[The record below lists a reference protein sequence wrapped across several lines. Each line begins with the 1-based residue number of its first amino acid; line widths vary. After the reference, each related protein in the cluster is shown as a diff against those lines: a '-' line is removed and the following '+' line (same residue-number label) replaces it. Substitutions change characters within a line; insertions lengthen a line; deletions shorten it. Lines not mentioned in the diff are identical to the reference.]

1 MKLHLFRTP
10 ARALAVAAC
19 MLSFGAAQSP
29 QPAGDQRT
37 LIPPVR
43 PFQVAPRV
51 GVLAEE
57 PISLQQALE
66 MALANNKDI
75 ESSRIDQQEAD
86 YNLMAAQGG
95 YDPSISGNSLW
106 EKQVTPVAST
116 LGGSSTGT
124 LLNRFW
130 QFDPGFSG
138 ATPLFGG
145 SYRTDFSSQRVVT
158 DNTFATLNP
167 QFPAALNLQYTQ
179 PLWRGLR
186 YDGNR
191 HAIEVAKKNR
201 SLTDEQFRQ
210 RVMTVVEQ
218 AEQAYWELAYA
229 YNNLRVQ
236 LEAVE
241 IARQQDES
249 NRRQEAQGLLAPID
263 VVAAQTQLA
272 TFELGAYGAQT
283 TLTRAENNLKT
294 LILGDRE
301 SPTWSSALVPSTP
314 VNTKAPLIPLASAV
328 DEALANRPEAAAL
341 EISGEINQKDT
352 RYYREL
358 TKPQVDLIA
367 SYNRAGLAGAQAL
380 QGPNP
385 ITGAFGPLIDRLNTL
400 STASGLPPIS
410 LGSFGGGPTPAL
422 LVGGYGQSLSNLWA
436 GNFPTT
442 QVQLRISLPIRN
454 RTAEA
459 NVGRSLAEGRRIQNQ
474 KEQIAQAIQADV
486 RNAMQAVQSAEMG
499 VESARVARESAEQQ
513 YESEQRQFR
522 AGTST
527 LFLVQQRQSTMI
539 TARSQERRAEA
550 DLAEAI
556 ALFGFAT
563 ASNLREHNITLK

>member
-1 MKLHLFRTP
+1 
-10 ARALAVAAC
+10 
-19 MLSFGAAQSP
+19 
-29 QPAGDQRT
+29 
-37 LIPPVR
+37 
-43 PFQVAPRV
+43 
-51 GVLAEE
+51 
-57 PISLQQALE
+57 
-66 MALANNKDI
+66 
-75 ESSRIDQQEAD
+75 
-86 YNLMAAQGG
+86 
-95 YDPSISGNSLW
+95 
-106 EKQVTPVAST
+106 
-116 LGGSSTGT
+116 
-124 LLNRFW
+124 
-130 QFDPGFSG
+130 
-138 ATPLFGG
+138 
-145 SYRTDFSSQRVVT
+145 
-158 DNTFATLNP
+158 
-167 QFPAALNLQYTQ
+167 
-179 PLWRGLR
+179 
-186 YDGNR
+186 
-191 HAIEVAKKNR
+191 
-201 SLTDEQFRQ
+201 
-210 RVMTVVEQ
+210 
-218 AEQAYWELAYA
+218 
-229 YNNLRVQ
+229 
-236 LEAVE
+236 
-241 IARQQDES
+241 
-249 NRRQEAQGLLAPID
+249 
-263 VVAAQTQLA
+263 
-272 TFELGAYGAQT
+272 
-283 TLTRAENNLKT
+283 
-294 LILGDRE
+294 
-301 SPTWSSALVPSTP
+301 

-410 LGSFGGGPTPAL
+410 LGSFGGGSTPAL